1 MTLPLYAVEAYEA
14 LRAQVFD
21 GGHCRDGLAAL
32 MYHGMVQGLA
42 RLKVVHSTP
51 APPSPTSVN
60 PLPAVE
66 ADTALIRQLANMV
79 LSVQS
84 EVQHVY

>member
-1 MTLPLYAVEAYEA
+1 
-14 LRAQVFD
+14 
-21 GGHCRDGLAAL
+21 

-42 RLKVVHSTP
+42 RLKIVHTTP
-51 APPSPTSVN
+51 EPPSPTLLN

-66 ADTALIRQLANMV
+66 YDTALIRQLANMV